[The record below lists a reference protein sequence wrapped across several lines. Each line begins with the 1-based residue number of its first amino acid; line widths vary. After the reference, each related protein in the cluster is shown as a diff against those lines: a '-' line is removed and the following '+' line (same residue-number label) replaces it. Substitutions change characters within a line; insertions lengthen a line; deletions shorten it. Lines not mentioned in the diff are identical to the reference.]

1 MKIVIYGNEYQ
12 GKYLNDLAKLF
23 SSMSHHHIWVGIE
36 KSFYD
41 YLTRTFPEAPHADH
55 LIDKD
60 SEIGDATLALS
71 IGGDGTFLRTAESIA
86 FKEIPI
92 LGINTGHLGYL
103 ADMSVNDIS
112 SIIEDI
118 IHNRYKIENRTL
130 LEVTTDAGIPIKQ
143 PFALNEVSI
152 LKQDTSSMISI
163 ETSVNGIY
171 LTTYL
176 GDGLIISTP
185 TGSTAYNLSVGG
197 PILEPTSNNW
207 VISPIAPHS
216 LTMRPLVLSD
226 DCTISIKTKSRVSS
240 YRISIDGRS
249 YSLAEGTTIT
259 LKKAPFNV
267 KVVHR
272 LNHNFAETLRSKLMW
287 GTDKR

>member
-12 GKYLNDLAKLF
+12 ERYLDDLAKLF
-23 SSMSHHHIWVGIE
+23 SALSHHNIRIGVE
-36 KSFYD
+36 KGFYD
-41 YLTRTFPEAPHADH
+41 YLAGVFPSPPKVDH
-55 LIDKD
+55 IIDND
-60 SEIGDATLALS
+60 SGIEDATLALS
-71 IGGDGTFLRTAESIA
+71 IGGDGTFLRTAESVSL
-86 FKEIPI
+86 KGIPI

-103 ADMSVNDIS
+103 ADVSVNDID
-112 SIIEDI
+112 SIIEEI
-118 IHNRYKIENRTL
+118 AGNRYKTEYRTL
-130 LEVTTDAGIPIKQ
+130 LEVTNDAGISINQ

-176 GDGLIISTP
+176 GDGLIVSTP

-207 VISPIAPHS
+207 VISPVAAHS

-226 DCTISIKTKSRVSS
+226 DSIITIKTISRVPS
-240 YRISIDGRS
+240 YGVSIDGRS
-249 YSLAEGTTIT
+249 HSLPEGTTIT
-259 LKKAPFNV
+259 LRKAPFPV

-272 LNHNFAETLRSKLMW
+272 LNHNFAETLRNKLMW

>member
-1 MKIVIYGNEYQ
+1 MKVVIYGNEYQ
-12 GKYLNDLAKLF
+12 EKYLKDLTKLF
-23 SSMSHHHIWVGIE
+23 SALSHHNIWVGVE

-41 YLTRTFPEAPHADH
+41 YLVRTFPVAPRVDQI
-55 LIDKD
+55 IDKV
-60 SEIGDATLALS
+60 SEIEEATLALS

-86 FKEIPI
+86 FTGIPI

-103 ADMSVNDIS
+103 ADMSVNDIDN
-112 SIIEDI
+112 IVEDI
-118 IHNRYKIENRTL
+118 IGCRYKIENRTL
-130 LEVTTDAGIPIKQ
+130 LEVATDAGILIEK

-152 LKQDTSSMISI
+152 LKQDTSSMISV
-163 ETSVNGIY
+163 ETSVNGTY

-176 GDGLIISTP
+176 GDGLIVSTP

-197 PILEPTSNNW
+197 PILEPTSHNW
-207 VISPIAPHS
+207 VISPIAAHS
-216 LTMRPLVLSD
+216 LTMRPLVISD
-226 DCTISIKTKSRVSS
+226 DCIITIKTKSRVSS
-240 YRISIDGRS
+240 YRVSIDGRS

-259 LKKAPFNV
+259 LKRAPFTV